1 MIILILH
8 HLQNLICRSFKFT
21 KINHFCKWPLL
32 IIGHHMHEKF
42 KIQLKCYLWFLAT
55 GHIYGPNLYQILRPA
70 SGFSDNQKQ

>member
-1 MIILILH
+1 M
-8 HLQNLICRSFKFT
+8 
-21 KINHFCKWPLL
+21 